1 MMAQQ
6 RSSWQGGG
14 TMRARLLRVRE
25 DGQSLVEV
33 AFALP
38 VLLLLVVGIVELGNA
53 LNAHNVT
60 INAVREGARFGS
72 MGGSDTGIGTVVQ
85 GAGSALIS
93 YDESNSDL
101 YVIRAQLTGTAPGC
115 SVISDTFSCE
125 PVFDTDLLDTQCL
138 SADDMLAR
146 LDPQGIESC
155 DLDVVAVD
163 LYYRSPSLLGLPL
176 VQQLSEAVPMRSLA
190 VMRLES
196 PRPLSSVCN
205 AYPIAIHRSVIV
217 GKQPGELVPDILNG
231 VEDSQFGWL
240 RWPDDP
246 SGGSSTTL
254 ADSLERPTTSE
265 FQNACDP
272 DDTHLSIGDCI
283 WTNTGVGND
292 IKVRDALDALISR
305 GWIRVVVWDTHDD
318 SEGANGKYH
327 VYNFAI
333 VELVDY
339 QLPGTN
345 TISVRFIR
353 MDSTGCIE

>member
-1 MMAQQ
+1 
-6 RSSWQGGG
+6 
-14 TMRARLLRVRE
+14 MRARFPRVRE
-25 DGQSLVEV
+25 EGQSVVEV

-38 VLLLLVVGIVELGNA
+38 VLLLLVLGIVELGNA
-53 LNAHNVT
+53 LNAYNQT
-60 INAVREGARFGS
+60 INAAREGARFGS
-72 MGGSDTGIGTVVQ
+72 MGGSNTGIGTIVQ

-93 YDESNSDL
+93 YDDWNSNL
-101 YVIRAQLTGTAPGC
+101 YVIRAELTGTSPGC

-125 PVFDTDLLDTQCL
+125 PVFDDDYSQCL

-155 DLDVVAVD
+155 DLEVIAVD
-163 LYYRSPSLLGLPL
+163 LHYRSPSLLGLPL

-190 VMRLES
+190 VMRMEE

-205 AYPIAIHRSVIV
+205 AYPIAVHRSVV
-217 GKQPGELVPDILNG
+217 EGKEEGEVVPDILNG

-246 SGGSSTTL
+246 SGGSSEAL

-265 FQNACDP
+265 FVNACDP

-283 WTNTGVGND
+283 WANTGVGND
-292 IKVRDALDALISR
+292 IKVRNALDALINR
-305 GWIRVVVWDTHDD
+305 GWIRVVVWDYHDG
-318 SEGANGKYH
+318 STGVNGIYH

-333 VELVDY
+333 VELVDNR
-339 QLPGTN
+339 LPGTN
-345 TISVRFIR
+345 KISIRFIR